1 VWAASGSSIIKYL
14 RGKEVSSQSSWVMF
28 AQILQVERVSNP
40 LETAFSSILVLG
52 SQLVA
57 LTEDGGRMLIWE
69 TSEAGRAISNTLC
82 P

>member
-14 RGKEVSSQSSWVMF
+14 RGKEVSSQNSWVMYVK
-28 AQILQVERVSNP
+28 ILQVERVSNP
-40 LETAFSSILVLG
+40 FETALSSILVFG

-69 TSEAGRAISNTLC
+69 TSEAGRTISDTLC